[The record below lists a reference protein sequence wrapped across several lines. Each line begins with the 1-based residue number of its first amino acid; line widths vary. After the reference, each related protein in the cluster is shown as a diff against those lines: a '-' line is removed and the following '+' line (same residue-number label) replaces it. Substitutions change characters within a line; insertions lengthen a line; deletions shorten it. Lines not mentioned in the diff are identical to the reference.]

1 MNKIVRYNTEQDLIG
16 IGRMSRRRSQPV
28 SQLDLREG
36 RAHGRGSQKLPKI
49 RYRREEEEEE
59 REY

>member
-36 RAHGRGSQKLPKI
+36 SGRGSQKLPKI

>member
-16 IGRMSRRRSQPV
+16 MSRIGRMSRRRSQPV

-36 RAHGRGSQKLPKI
+36 SGRGSQKLPKI

-59 REY
+59 RE